1 MLEPQVETCVRLTAS
16 VYDSFLN
23 VRSPDPVSMSRNRTA
38 LVAALLLIPIVAGG
52 FLLQEPP
59 ATARGSGRLFEQVL
73 SLVSRQYV
81 DTIHTTDLLARA
93 AQGLVRELQD
103 PYSELFSPSESE
115 EFSRGTNGRYGGT
128 GMLLEEESDR
138 VVTVQR
144 VFPNTPAEDAGV
156 RDGDRIVAIE
166 DSSATAWGLNKVS
179 ERLRGP
185 PGSRVVVSFSR
196 PGVVPPIRLTF
207 TRREVH
213 IPAVPFSTVVNGV
226 GYIPLQTFNEN
237 AAEEVLATT
246 TQLIQQGA
254 RGLVLDLRDNGGGI
268 VEQALAISSMFLRD
282 SQAIVSVKAR
292 GVPDEVSFAEGIH
305 VAQGM
310 PLVVLT
316 NGGSASAAEIVAGAL
331 QDHDRAL
338 VLGTTT
344 YGKGLVQSLY
354 ALEGGYS
361 LKLTTGKW
369 YTPSGRSIHR
379 ERRVTDDGR
388 VIEGRLEDGRI
399 ADGAPDSTETEESRR
414 QRPRFRSDAG
424 RVVYGGGGIVPDLLV
439 HEDPASALEQDF
451 FRAIAPKGQQ
461 IRTVLQQYSLELR
474 ERVNRGFVVAPEWR
488 AELRRRLDVAG
499 VRIEPR
505 FDSVATE
512 VLGDELDRRVAR
524 RAFGEAEAKLRAL
537 DEDRALLRAIDMLR
551 RSRSQEDLLRTA
563 SAAKGD
569 QRG

>member
-1 MLEPQVETCVRLTAS
+1 
-16 VYDSFLN
+16 
-23 VRSPDPVSMSRNRTA
+23 MSRHRTL
-38 LVAALLLIPIVAGG
+38 LVATLLLVPIVAGG

-59 ATARGSGRLFEQVL
+59 TRANSRLFEQVL

-81 DTIHTTDLLARA
+81 DTLQTSEVLARA
-93 AQGLVRELQD
+93 AQGLVRELED
-103 PYSELFSPSESE
+103 PYSERFTPRESE
-115 EFSRGTNGRYGGT
+115 EFARGTNGRYGGT
-128 GMLLEEESDR
+128 GMLLEEEEDK

-156 RDGDRIVAIE
+156 RDGDRIIAIA
-166 DSSATAWGLNKVS
+166 DSSAMGWGLSKVS
-179 ERLRGP
+179 ERLRGT
-185 PGSRVVVSFSR
+185 PGSRVVVSFTR
-196 PGVVPPIRLTF
+196 QGIPTPIRLTF

-213 IPAVPFSTVVNGV
+213 IPAVPFSTVLNGA

-237 AAEEVLATT
+237 AAEEVQAAA
-246 TQLIQQGA
+246 TQLIAQGA

-268 VEQALAISSMFLRD
+268 VEQALAISSMFLKD
-282 SQAIVSVKAR
+282 SQAILSVKSR
-292 GVPDEVSFAEGIH
+292 GAPDEVSSAGGAHVAEG
-305 VAQGM
+305 V

-354 ALEGGYS
+354 ALDGGYS

-379 ERRVTDDGR
+379 ERRVTDDAR
-388 VIEGRLEDGRI
+388 VVEGRLEDGRI
-399 ADGAPDSTETEESRR
+399 VEDDPDSVETEASRAR
-414 QRPRFRSDAG
+414 RPKFRSDAG

-439 HEDPASALEQDF
+439 NEDSASTLEQDF

-461 IRTVLQQYSLELR
+461 IRTVLQQFSLELR
-474 ERVNRGFVVAPEWR
+474 ERVSRDFVITPEWR
-488 AELRRRLDVAG
+488 GELRRRLSSAG

-505 FDSVATE
+505 FDSIATDL
-512 VLGDELDRRVAR
+512 LGQELDRRVAR
-524 RAFGEAEAKLRAL
+524 RAL
-537 DEDRALLRAIDMLR
+537 D
-551 RSRSQEDLLRTA
+551 
-563 SAAKGD
+563 
-569 QRG
+569 